1 MNKCIDSQIQEM
13 LPDLAHGTLDESSR
27 MRVEAHLASCESC
40 REDMVVIQTVKN
52 AAVFAPSI
60 DVQRVVRQIPPYRA
74 IVPGVQTP
82 ARSRVTQWL
91 VAAGFIVAVIGGG
104 SLLMSKRDKATAT
117 NQQVAGVAADGGR
130 QFDSA
135 APGLRATEVAPS
147 LAFAGSIDDLSDSS
161 LVQLMA
167 DMSQFDA
174 LPATEPEPVFAMDGG
189 EGQ

>member
-1 MNKCIDSQIQEM
+1 MNNCIDSGIQEM
-13 LPDLAHGTLDESSR
+13 LPDLAHGTLDEPSR
-27 MRVEAHLASCESC
+27 IRVEAHLASCESC
-40 REDMVVIQTVKN
+40 REDLAVIYTVKN
-52 AAVFAPSI
+52 AAVFAPTI

-74 IVPGVQTP
+74 IVPGVQAP

-91 VAAGFIVAVIGGG
+91 VAAGFIGALVSGG
-104 SLLMSKRDKATAT
+104 SLLMSRQDKVTATSSQVAGATAT
-117 NQQVAGVAADGGR
+117 REQSDAAT
-130 QFDSA
+130 
-135 APGLRATEVAPS
+135 PYVPATGPSSS
-147 LAFAGSIDDLSDSS
+147 LAFAGNIDDLSDSS

>member
-1 MNKCIDSQIQEM
+1 MNNCLDSGIQEM
-13 LPDLAHGTLDESSR
+13 LPDLAHGTLDEPSR
-27 MRVEAHLASCESC
+27 IRVEAHLASCESC
-40 REDMVVIQTVKN
+40 REDMAVIQTVKN
-52 AAVFAPSI
+52 AAVFAPTI

-74 IVPGVQTP
+74 IDPGVQAP

-91 VAAGFIVAVIGGG
+91 VAAGFIVALVGGG
-104 SLLMSKRDKATAT
+104 SLLMSRQDKVTPT
-117 NQQVAGVAADGGR
+117 KSEVAGVTDTRGQSG
-130 QFDSA
+130 SA
-135 APGLRATEVAPS
+135 TPDVPATEAAPS

>member
-1 MNKCIDSQIQEM
+1 M
-13 LPDLAHGTLDESSR
+13 LPDLAHGILDEQSR
-27 MRVEAHLASCESC
+27 IRVEAHLASCETC

-52 AAVFAPSI
+52 AAVFAPTI
-60 DVQRVVRQIPPYRA
+60 DVQRVMRQIPPYRA
-74 IVPGVQTP
+74 IVPGVQAP

-91 VAAGFIVAVIGGG
+91 VAAGFIIALVGGG
-104 SLLMSKRDKATAT
+104 SLLMSKQDKATAT
-117 NQQVAGVAADGGR
+117 NQQVAGVAADGPR

-135 APGLRATEVAPS
+135 APGSRATEVAPS

-161 LVQLMA
+161 LVQLMT